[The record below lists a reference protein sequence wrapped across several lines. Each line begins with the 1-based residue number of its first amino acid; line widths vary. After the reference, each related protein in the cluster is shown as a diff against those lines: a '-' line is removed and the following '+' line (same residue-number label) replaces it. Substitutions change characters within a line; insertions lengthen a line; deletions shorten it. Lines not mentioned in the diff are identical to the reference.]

1 MPRYAFSC
9 TACGPFDVWRPVT
22 EAGNALRCPTCD
34 APAERLFTAPGVARM
49 PAAIR
54 GARERE
60 ERSAHAPEV
69 VSAKTGRPMP
79 GHGHSHGHGHGA
91 PGAHRH

>member
-1 MPRYAFSC
+1 MPQYAFSC
-9 TACGPFDVWRPVT
+9 AACGPFDVWRPVA
-22 EAGNALRCPTCD
+22 EAGDPLRCPTCD
-34 APAERLFTAPGVARM
+34 APAERLFTAPGLARM

-69 VSAKTGRPMP
+69 VSTKMGRPMP
-79 GHGHSHGHGHGA
+79 GHGHGHGA
-91 PGAHRH
+91 PWPHRH